1 MVVTKANPEERT
13 VSEINAAPAAKEYA
27 RLLGKDP
34 KQLSTFTFAAH
45 PVVVKVGGTHH
56 VRAIQ
61 RISENGDLIF
71 FSAID
76 EGLVLTLADPMDMSD
91 HLEKEMAKLSQERAP
106 DIVLACDCI
115 LRRLEAQEKQ
125 KSHALSQ
132 IMSDNR
138 VFGFSTYGEQ
148 YNSMH
153 VNQTLTGVAI
163 YPPEAGE

>member
-1 MVVTKANPEERT
+1 MFGLFNAFPKT
-13 VSEINAAPAAKEYA
+13 VILYS
-27 RLLGKDP
+27 
-34 KQLSTFTFAAH
+34 
-45 PVVVKVGGTHH
+45 
-56 VRAIQ
+56 
-61 RISENGDLIF
+61 
-71 FSAID
+71 SAID
-76 EGLVLTLADPMDMSD
+76 EGWSTLADPMDMSD
-91 HLEKEMAKLSQERAP
+91 HLEKEMAKLSKKRAP